1 MTSMVPTTSQIIAMI
16 ASTRKSN
23 YCEAHSLVQFFVV
36 VCQTTTWNDQK
47 LWLLL
52 LFLYLQCI
60 AAIACAEF
68 PIGQWLE
75 VIDDLYNMV
84 IALRS
89 TDALKE
95 QALRTIGY
103 ICEDVVSVVL
113 NTLFPNLKGW
123 GNYPW
128 TTSQN

>member
-1 MTSMVPTTSQIIAMI
+1 M
-16 ASTRKSN
+16 
-23 YCEAHSLVQFFVV
+23 
-36 VCQTTTWNDQK
+36 W
-47 LWLLL
+47 
-52 LFLYLQCI
+52 FLYLQCI

-84 IALRS
+84 IVLES

-95 QALRTIGY
+95 QALQSIGY

-113 NTLFPNLKGW
+113 DTLFSNLKG
-123 GNYPW
+123 
-128 TTSQN
+128 